1 MSEQNKPSE
10 EELSRMLDAREGVN
24 QTSEPAVDVEAVE
37 AVIDDQ
43 GLGKV
48 NMRDFGPA
56 KAEKSDVYLGWHE
69 LDMSTM
75 PSKGRFYP
83 DDIVIKIRPAKVAE
97 IRHFSTMDENNILDI
112 DDKLNAIVESCT
124 TVNSKTARMSVKDIL
139 EEDRFVLILS
149 IRDLTFPEPE
159 AILKVEHQTADGK
172 KHEVEIK
179 RDYFQY
185 FSIPADIDKYYDKE
199 RKGFLIK
206 TRNHGEFMMK
216 PPTVGTMQEIT
227 KYIKERREKG
237 LNIDQSLIQ
246 VAPYI
251 AVDWRTFNQKRL
263 FDLEIEMNGWDPK
276 KYMLIYRIAEQLK
289 VGLQPEMKV
298 MLGDVE
304 ETIPINFRGGVKS
317 LFIVQDLSG
326 ELL

>member
-1 MSEQNKPSE
+1 MKLFIASF
-10 EELSRMLDAREGVN
+10 LLVVF
-24 QTSEPAVDVEAVE
+24 TSC
-37 AVIDDQ
+37 
-43 GLGKV
+43 K
-48 NMRDFGPA
+48 
-56 KAEKSDVYLGWHE
+56 
-69 LDMSTM
+69 
-75 PSKGRFYP
+75 
-83 DDIVIKIRPAKVAE
+83 
-97 IRHFSTMDENNILDI
+97 
-112 DDKLNAIVESCT
+112 
-124 TVNSKTARMSVKDIL
+124 
-139 EEDRFVLILS
+139 
-149 IRDLTFPEPE
+149 PE
-159 AILKVEHQTADGK
+159 ATLKVEHQTPDGK

-179 RDYFQY
+179 REYFQY
-185 FSIPADIDKYYDKE
+185 FSIPSEIDKYYDNE

-237 LNIDQSLIQ
+237 LNIDQSLVQI
-246 VAPYI
+246 APYI